1 MMKYEEFLD
10 ENEKIEF
17 KEKLEY
23 LEDISTDVKDD
34 GIWDIKGQIEFFPN
48 NIKKSIIIRITT
60 HLNCVD
66 ILSDT
71 TLISY
76 IENAISY
83 MKTPYTIQLTY
94 IESGVYDSRIFNQNS
109 LKNTT
114 PIEDLISHIKL
125 ITIVAKRQIFNPTIV
140 LTFSQDKKTKKNKKN
155 K

>member
-1 MMKYEEFLD
+1 MKFEEFFD
-10 ENEKIEF
+10 ENDNIEF

-66 ILSDT
+66 ILSDNN
-71 TLISY
+71 LISY
-76 IENAISY
+76 IENSISY
-83 MKTPYTIQLTY
+83 MKTPYTIQFTY
-94 IESGVYDSRIFNQNS
+94 IESGVYAFDNCSRIFNQS
-109 LKNTT
+109 VPT
-114 PIEDLISHIKL
+114 PIEDLISYIKL
-125 ITIVAKRQIFNPTIV
+125 ITIVAKRQIYNPTIV
-140 LTFSQDKKTKKNKKN
+140 LTFSQENKTRKNKK